1 MPKIQVKKIKI
12 LIKNKILLVKEKK
25 KFSPEISDR
34 LVVEVLKR
42 KELLIDNNTS
52 RDLQF
57 SESKRIAWAE
67 VIDYQKDSQ
76 QAQILKIQVKRI
88 LMQQYPSFDQEV
100 EPIKSHWRYRKRK
113 VTEALMDGL
122 KQYIFFFKFITLKFF
137 KLK

>member
-1 MPKIQVKKIKI
+1 MDCLDTITSKASFKNFWEAIGSNKKKF
-12 LIKNKILLVKEKK
+12 LGKEKK

-67 VIDYQKDSQ
+67 VNN
-76 QAQILKIQVKRI
+76 
-88 LMQQYPSFDQEV
+88 
-100 EPIKSHWRYRKRK
+100 IK
-113 VTEALMDGL
+113 
-122 KQYIFFFKFITLKFF
+122 
-137 KLK
+137 